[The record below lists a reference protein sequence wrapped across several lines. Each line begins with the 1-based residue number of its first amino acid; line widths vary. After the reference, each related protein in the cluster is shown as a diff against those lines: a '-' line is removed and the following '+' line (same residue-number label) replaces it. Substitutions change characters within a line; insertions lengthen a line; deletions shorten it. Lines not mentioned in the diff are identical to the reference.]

1 MNVDDLLAF
10 LREQPRPKLSPFFA
24 ARVSH
29 SSARVRTPLVVR
41 LYWLAF
47 ACFVSYLL
55 LPTVAFIPLTILVA
69 AIAVFPERVLLLGAM
84 LMRE

>member
-1 MNVDDLLAF
+1 MNVDDLLQI

-29 SSARVRTPLVVR
+29 SAARPRTPLLVR

-47 ACFVSYLL
+47 ACFVAYLV
-55 LPTVAFIPLTILVA
+55 LPTIAFVPLTILVA
-69 AIAVFPERVLLLGAM
+69 AIAAFPERLLLLGAV